1 MLDGH
6 KTIFEVWS
14 RKKGDRGIQKSE
26 NQDHIDPVNKKFK
39 KVDIKS
45 KDGKIYMHQ
54 TLTQVLMTPSDL
66 QPIMKQ
72 PYPPKPLLLRTGS

>member
-1 MLDGH
+1 M
-6 KTIFEVWS
+6 
-14 RKKGDRGIQKSE
+14 
-26 NQDHIDPVNKKFK
+26 
-39 KVDIKS
+39 KS

-72 PYPPKPLLLRTGS
+72 SYPPKPLLLRTGS